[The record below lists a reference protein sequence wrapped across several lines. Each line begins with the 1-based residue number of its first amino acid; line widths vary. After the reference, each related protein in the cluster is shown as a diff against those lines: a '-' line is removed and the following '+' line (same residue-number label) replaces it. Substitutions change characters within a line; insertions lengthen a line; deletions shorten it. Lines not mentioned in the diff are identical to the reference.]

1 MKLKKFIKKNGYT
14 YGTFAKEMN
23 VPMRNVSMW
32 ARGERLPRWR
42 EAKKIFELTDNQ
54 VTGQDLYEQQI
65 LRQEGDI

>member
-65 LRQEGDI
+65 FRQEGDI